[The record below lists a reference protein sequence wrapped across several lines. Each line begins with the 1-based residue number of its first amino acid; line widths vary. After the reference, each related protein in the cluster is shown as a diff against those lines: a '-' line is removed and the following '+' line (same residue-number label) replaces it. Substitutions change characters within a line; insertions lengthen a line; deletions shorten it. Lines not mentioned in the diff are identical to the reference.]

1 MRKVKFKRMKSH
13 EDGVT
18 KFIEEEKGH
27 EIQAHGLRFFVTSEK
42 ATRAFVDIDAYDAQT
57 GYWVGSLYLRVK
69 ISEAPARMKTYLES
83 KRTKEEYESAT
94 ARIAQHL
101 KDLGFDCP
109 LNP

>member
-1 MRKVKFKRMKSH
+1 MGKVNFNRMKSH
-13 EDGVT
+13 EDGAT
-18 KFIEEEKGH
+18 KFIEEEKGY

-42 ATRAFVDIDAYDAQT
+42 ATRSFIDIDAYDAHT
-57 GYWVGSLYLRVK
+57 GYWVGSLYSRIK
-69 ISEAPARMKTYLES
+69 ISEAPAQMKIHLES
-83 KRTKEEYESAT
+83 KKTKEEYESAI